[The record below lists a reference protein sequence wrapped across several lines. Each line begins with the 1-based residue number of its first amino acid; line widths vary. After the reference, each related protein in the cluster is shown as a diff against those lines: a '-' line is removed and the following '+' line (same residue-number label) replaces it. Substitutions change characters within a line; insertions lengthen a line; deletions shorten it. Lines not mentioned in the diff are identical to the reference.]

1 MKVHTMKS
9 LTRAALIV
17 LCLFCFA
24 QETLAETYTYD
35 AQGRLATV
43 TYDDGSTLTYNYD
56 AMGNPTGIVVN
67 AVVASGGGGGGGG
80 GCTLNPNAGPL
91 DVVLPALAIGIYL
104 VTRRRRASR
113 AITPTP

>member
-1 MKVHTMKS
+1 MKVRTSKS
-9 LTRAALIV
+9 LIRAALLV
-17 LCLFCFA
+17 LCLTCLAQDAFA
-24 QETLAETYTYD
+24 ESYTYD

-80 GCTLNPNAGPL
+80 GCTLSPNAGPF
-91 DVVLPALAIGIYL
+91 DIVLPALAIGIYL
-104 VTRRRRASR
+104 VTRRRRARR
-113 AITPTP
+113 AIASTP

>member
-1 MKVHTMKS
+1 MKVCTMKS
-9 LTRAALIV
+9 LARSALLL

-24 QETLAETYTYD
+24 QEALAETYTYD

-43 TYDDGSTLTYNYD
+43 TYDDGSTLTYSYD

-80 GCTLNPNAGPL
+80 CTLNPNAGPL
-91 DVVLPALAIGIYL
+91 DIVLPALALGLIVIA
-104 VTRRRRASR
+104 RRRRR
-113 AITPTP
+113 ELLVPQ